1 MTYAIVI
8 DGVVRN
14 TISMHPRNASDFA
27 SAVSVGDLPVAIG
40 DAYAGGKFYRNGEE
54 VTHAKQ
60 DAEMEEIIRILTEGV
75 DE

>member
-1 MTYAIVI
+1 MIYAIVI
-8 DGVVRN
+8 DGVVQN

-27 SAVSVGDLPVAIG
+27 SAVLVGDLPVAIG
-40 DAYAGGKFYRNGEE
+40 DNYADGKFYRNGAE

-75 DE
+75 EA